1 MTRIRVSMVTG
12 AALILAAALATT
24 VAIAVTSSPG
34 RPSARGADGGHSGK
48 LATAASWHGG
58 TGYQY
63 YRSMMGHY
71 LGSGMMGS
79 GSYRWMMSPAG
90 YKWMTGGAAAPGWL
104 RSVRLPG
111 AMMGT
116 GSMMGQGSM
125 MGPGS
130 TIGPGSDPG
139 KIMGR
144 LWASA
149 PGPRVSPSQAAQLGG
164 QIPAGA
170 QVDRARNTITFTGA
184 TVRLVALASPA
195 GGRDETFRIAGM
207 TNPAIT
213 VPAGS
218 AVSIEVV
225 NADSDTAHGLV
236 ITVGSGQP
244 SWMPMMTARP
254 AFAGSSLWFLANPT
268 TAGMHT
274 GTLNFTATAP
284 GTYRYLCPVP
294 GHAQEGMTGTFVVSG
309 TR

>member
-1 MTRIRVSMVTG
+1 MTRTRVSMVAG
-12 AALILAAALATT
+12 AALILAAALGTT
-24 VAIAVTSSPG
+24 VAIAVTGSPG
-34 RPSARGADGGHSGK
+34 GPSARGAAGGPSGR
-48 LATAASWHGG
+48 

-90 YKWMTGGAAAPGWL
+90 FKWMTGGAAAPGWMH
-104 RSVRLPG
+104 SVRLPG
-111 AMMGT
+111 AMMG
-116 GSMMGQGSM
+116 
-125 MGPGS
+125 PGS
-130 TIGPGSDPG
+130 TMGPGSDPG

-144 LWASA
+144 LWANA

-170 QVDRARNTITFTGA
+170 RVDRAKNTITFTGA

-195 GGRDETFRIAGM
+195 GGRDETFRITGM

-218 AVSIEVV
+218 VFSIELV

-236 ITVGSGQP
+236 ITASSGKP
-244 SWMPMMTARP
+244 SWMPMMTAHP
-254 AFAGSSLWFLANPT
+254 AFPGASLWFLGNPT

-274 GTLNFTATAP
+274 GTLNFTPTAP
-284 GTYRYLCPVP
+284 GTYHYLCPVP
-294 GHAQEGMTGTFVVSG
+294 GHAQEGMTGRFLVSG
-309 TR
+309 TS